1 MATKTLE
8 NAVEIKDLVH
18 AVLQFGLT
26 QKVLA
31 EMMGTTDRT
40 VRNWQTTSAIRPHYE
55 ERLRELQEIIL
66 LLKETLTPRGVGQ
79 WFRAKSRLLNGRRP
93 LEVLAEGHVEAVRAA
108 AESYVEGSYV

>member
-8 NAVEIKDLVH
+8 NAVEVKDLVR

-26 QKVLA
+26 QKALA
-31 EMMGTTDRT
+31 EMTGATERT
-40 VRNWQTTSAIRPHYE
+40 VRNWQTTSAIRPQYE

-66 LLKETLTPRGVGQ
+66 LLKETLTPLGVGQ
-79 WFRAKSRLLNGRRP
+79 WFRAKNRLLKGRRP
-93 LEVLAEGHVEAVRAA
+93 LEVLSEGHVEAVRAA